1 MIILD
6 TNVVSA
12 LMRDPPDPAIIAWLD
27 RQPPT
32 LLWVTAITVLENRF
46 GIARMP
52 AGGRRDAL
60 AEAFERVIADD
71 LEGRVLAFDSAAA
84 EPTAALMA
92 RRQAEGRAGELRDSM
107 IAGIALARRA
117 TLATRNVK
125 HFDDAGLDIV
135 DPWKASLS
143 E

>member
-12 LMRDPPDPAIIAWLD
+12 LMRETPDTAVIAWLD

-32 LLWVTAITVLENRF
+32 SLWVTAITVLEIRF
-46 GIARMP
+46 GIARIA
-52 AGGRRDAL
+52 AGRRRDAL
-60 AEAFERVIADD
+60 ADAFERVIADD
-71 LEGRVLAFDSAAA
+71 LEGRILGFDSAAA

-92 RRQAEGRAGELRDSM
+92 RRQAQGRAGELRDSM

-117 TLATRNVK
+117 RLATRNVK
-125 HFDDAGLDIV
+125 HFDDTGLEIIN
-135 DPWKASLS
+135 PWTD
-143 E
+143 